1 MKRRDLL
8 KTTALAL
15 GAGVTLYLP
24 LGWVAPARAA
34 AKWRIG
40 FSQATTLEPWRV
52 QFNKDI
58 KAEAEKHPD
67 VELLIAD
74 AEDKTEKQVADVENF
89 IRQEVNALLISPK
102 ESAGLT
108 GVVEKAIEAK
118 IPVIV
123 LDRNVDTQG
132 YTQFIGG
139 DNVVIGKA
147 VGDFVVKTLGGAGQG
162 GRATWSRSGAAS
174 APRPRTTGPTASTR
188 SPTRSRAEVPAR
200 QAVGRLEAGPGLRHH
215 GDGPAQPSRRSTWS
229 TATTTRWPMAPISPP
244 RMPAARRRSSSSAS
258 TACRT
263 RAWSGSTR
271 ASWRRP
277 SSIPT
282 PGAEGLRQA
291 VKLLKGEKVE
301 KTIVLPTE
309 TITKEN
315 APEILKRNGLM

>member
-1 MKRRDLL
+1 MNRRDLL

-24 LGWVAPARAA
+24 AGWVAPARAA

-58 KAEAEKHPD
+58 KAEAEKQPD

-118 IPVIV
+118 IPVFV

-147 VGDFVVKTLGGAGQG
+147 VGEFVVKTLGGAGKAAGNVVEIWG
-162 GRATWSRSGAAS
+162 GLGTQASHDRSDGFH
-174 APRPRTTGPTASTR
+174 
-188 SPTRSRAEVPAR
+188 
-200 QAVGRLEAGPGLRHH
+200 AVADKEPGLKYLL
-215 GDGPAQPSRRSTWS
+215 DKQSADWKQNLAYDIMS
-229 TATTTRWPMAPISPP
+229 TALRNFEKIDLVYGHNDPMAYGAYL
-244 RMPAARRRSSSSAS
+244 AAKDAGREKEIKFVGVDGLPNEGVVWVNKGELAA
-258 TACRT
+258 TFLY
-263 RAWSGSTR
+263 
-271 ASWRRP
+271 
-277 SSIPT
+277 PT